1 MNKNVEILNETDVTR
16 NAYRGLLI
24 IVNKLY
30 SRIELCKPKVF
41 MSMHEIWDI
50 SLLQKS
56 MNF

>member
-50 SLLQKS
+50 SLL
-56 MNF
+56 